1 MMEKRISIPE
11 LGKRI
16 SYFRK
21 KKLLTQKELGNR
33 LGISDKTISKWE
45 KGTIAP
51 DITLLESLAKILG
64 VKLDDLLVVNNE
76 EVKTKRKRT
85 IYYYFIVML
94 LIIVIPFI
102 VFYLYNDNN
111 SNKWIAHE
119 LISLNDQ
126 YLVEGYVLSNGD
138 ESRIVFTK
146 LFYKNDSFDIVDA
159 RLEIVYDENIIEKDN
174 FIDDV
179 AEINAYLFEASNR
192 IDVHLQQIDY
202 EYIKSKKLYIKLF
215 YKDKKEKEQIDKI
228 ELGLK

>member
-1 MMEKRISIPE
+1 MMDKRISIPE

-16 SYFRK
+16 SHFRK

-64 VKLDDLLVVNNE
+64 VKLDELLVVNNE

-102 VFYLYNDNN
+102 VFYSYNDNN
-111 SNKWIAHE
+111 SNKWIGHE

-138 ESRIVFTK
+138 ESRIVFTRLAYKLESFDVVDAKLDVLYNDDVVYTNSFNEKISNFNTFLLKSKTNINIPIEKVDYDLINDKK
-146 LFYKNDSFDIVDA
+146 LFI
-159 RLEIVYDENIIEKDN
+159 
-174 FIDDV
+174 
-179 AEINAYLFEASNR
+179 
-192 IDVHLQQIDY
+192 
-202 EYIKSKKLYIKLF
+202 KLY
-215 YKDKKEKEQIDKI
+215 YVDEKDKKHNDKI